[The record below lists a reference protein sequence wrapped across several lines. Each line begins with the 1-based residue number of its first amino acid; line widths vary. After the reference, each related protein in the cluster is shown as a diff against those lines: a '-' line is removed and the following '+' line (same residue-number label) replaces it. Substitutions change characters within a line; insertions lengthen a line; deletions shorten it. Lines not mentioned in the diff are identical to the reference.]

1 MPTPI
6 APTLADSMRL
16 FALRVFSFLLRSSP
30 FKFGKATLLRLCR
43 EKLAPKLPPF
53 SEDVR
58 LSFFRGG
65 GDRRDGRFVF
75 APKLTCFQLG
85 GTHHADV
92 LSEWLLYTGTWQ
104 PPLTRYLCRALAP
117 GDSFVDVGANTG
129 YFSLLAAA
137 RVRGRG
143 RLGAYVVAVEACP
156 KTCERLRANLALNP
170 TLARCIDVEQ
180 VAAAEAA
187 GVVMLYQHKRDA
199 LYNTT
204 VAGAGAG
211 GVAAGGST
219 AGDVFA
225 LLQARGAVDGLSGV
239 TSAAVTQL
247 ASESSCWKEVRVP
260 KRTLDEML
268 FTNERYADS
277 GLVERLRVVK
287 IDVEGGEWGVIRGMD
302 RLLKTAPHSL
312 EVIVEVTPKWLKL
325 QPGGSAERLMKHMAE
340 RGFHPYLLSA
350 EDYEIS
356 RCVEQQMSGGEER
369 PRRLRGALEATGQRD
384 VIFSRTVAEW
394 L

>member
-1 MPTPI
+1 M
-6 APTLADSMRL
+6 
-16 FALRVFSFLLRSSP
+16 
-30 FKFGKATLLRLCR
+30 
-43 EKLAPKLPPF
+43 
-53 SEDVR
+53 
-58 LSFFRGG
+58 
-65 GDRRDGRFVF
+65 
-75 APKLTCFQLG
+75 
-85 GTHHADV
+85 
-92 LSEWLLYTGTWQ
+92 
-104 PPLTRYLCRALAP
+104 
-117 GDSFVDVGANTG
+117 
-129 YFSLLAAA
+129 
-137 RVRGRG
+137 
-143 RLGAYVVAVEACP
+143 
-156 KTCERLRANLALNP
+156 
-170 TLARCIDVEQ
+170 
-180 VAAAEAA
+180 
-187 GVVMLYQHKRDA
+187 
-199 LYNTT
+199 
-204 VAGAGAG
+204 
-211 GVAAGGST
+211 
-219 AGDVFA
+219 
-225 LLQARGAVDGLSGV
+225 
-239 TSAAVTQL
+239 TQL

-302 RLLKTAPHSL
+302 RLLETAPHSL

-384 VIFSRTVAEW
+384 VIFSRTDAEG